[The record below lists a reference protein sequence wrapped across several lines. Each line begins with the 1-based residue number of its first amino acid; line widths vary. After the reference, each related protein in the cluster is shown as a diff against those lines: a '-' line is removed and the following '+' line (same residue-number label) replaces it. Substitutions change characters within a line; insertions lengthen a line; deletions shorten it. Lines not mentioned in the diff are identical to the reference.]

1 MAKKGGKGKGKGK
14 APPPLPPTLAVGLP
28 LDPKSSFPIVQKALL
43 PKAPKGKQRKAPA
56 APPPVAV
63 HRPAPPKPPPRP
75 RPPLLTTMPTMII
88 SAAERAETAAVMGWL
103 AMVGSVDATWS
114 SPDGAIRGYTLLMC
128 ACECG
133 HEDMVDALL
142 RKGASPDLQDWKG
155 ITALMIAAGKG
166 RGETVVRLLRG
177 GASWELRA
185 PKLGTAAEIA
195 MGKGYPMIPELI
207 KAHEATA
214 AGAPLQK
221 LPSEIISAAAAGES
235 SPILNWLECGGRIN
249 AMGTSQATMLMIAS
263 EHGHER
269 LVDALLNRGAELD
282 MRRFDGMSA
291 LTIAATSGHRDVVR
305 RLIAQRSAVPGV
317 PPRHRQ
323 APGEPGA
330 APEEPSKVSAFDLPE
345 THMEFRLSGRWQKPS
360 SL

>member
-1 MAKKGGKGKGKGK
+1 MKKTNTRDRCVPDRSGWFVASMAKKGGKGKGKGK

-195 MGKGYPMIPELI
+195 MGKGYLMIPELI
-207 KAHEATA
+207 RAHEATA
-214 AGAPLQK
+214 AG
-221 LPSEIISAAAAGES
+221 
-235 SPILNWLECGGRIN
+235 
-249 AMGTSQATMLMIAS
+249 
-263 EHGHER
+263 
-269 LVDALLNRGAELD
+269 ELD
-282 MRRFDGMSA
+282 AWLHLTRWLLSPEIPSHPMAHLLPDGCSRPMAPSA
-291 LTIAATSGHRDVVR
+291 
-305 RLIAQRSAVPGV
+305 
-317 PPRHRQ
+317 
-323 APGEPGA
+323 
-330 APEEPSKVSAFDLPE
+330 
-345 THMEFRLSGRWQKPS
+345 
-360 SL
+360 